1 LQEKRLERKI
11 LITNKLGLHARASAK
26 FVDFTSKCKSK
37 FLVKKGRNVVN
48 GSSLLGLMTLAASKG
63 TEIKIQCVGQNAEED
78 LQKLINLIKNN
89 FGEEKPLP
97 GNLIKE
103 KIFRG
108 IAVSHGFVIGN
119 CAIKKSSDLS
129 YSKYNIP
136 TSEVTN
142 EVKRLDKAVKNSVSD
157 LGKIIK
163 KIKDHKNDIY
173 GEMKFMLEAN
183 ISIIS
188 SSSLVSDAKKRIHS
202 DLINAEFAII
212 EELNKHSKIFKKI
225 KDDYLKDRFDDVRDV
240 CRRILEN
247 LQKKKR
253 KQKLIRANEI
263 LISNELSAADLLSL
277 SKTKLSGL
285 VSVMGGPEGHFA
297 IVARSLSIPTL
308 VGVKNLLKDL
318 KDNEPIILDGEKGIL
333 IKNPKIS
340 TINYYKKKIE
350 DQKNVNKKLN
360 FLRKKTPLTLDNIRV
375 RVEANIDNSDE
386 AKEAMKIGI
395 DGIGLLRSEYMFMD
409 KKRMPSE
416 KEQFNFIKKTLT
428 HLKGK
433 PLTIRTL
440 DVGNDKKVPFIEKF
454 LSKSPNPALG
464 LRAIRL
470 TLAFPKIF
478 KRQISAILRAS
489 TFGKIRIMLPMVS
502 NVSEILEA
510 KKLINDVSKDLS
522 LKKKEFNRRNI
533 KIGVLIE
540 TPAAAL
546 ISESLAKNCD
556 FLAIG
561 TNDLTMYTLAID
573 RGDEEV
579 AKIYDPAHLSVLRL
593 IKLSSDSAKKVGV
606 PVSVCGEMAGDTMF
620 TSLLLG
626 MGIKTLSMSIS
637 RILKVKQFITKIDS
651 KEVFKICNEIFREHD
666 NLLIKRKLK
675 VYYDQIYDE
684 LNKA

>member
-1 LQEKRLERKI
+1 MQEKRLERKI

-103 KIFRG
+103 KIFKG

-136 TSEVTN
+136 TSEITN

-253 KQKLIRANEI
+253 KQKLIRANQI

-308 VGVKNLLKDL
+308 VGVKNILKDL

-333 IKNPKIS
+333 IKNPKLS

-360 FLRKKTPLTLDNIRV
+360 FLRKKTPLTSDNKRV
-375 RVEANIDNSDE
+375 RIEANIDNSDE

-416 KEQFNFIKKTLT
+416 KEQFYFIKKTLN

-440 DVGNDKKVPFIEKF
+440 DIGNDKKVPFIEKF
-454 LSKSPNPALG
+454 LAKSPNPALG

-489 TFGKIRIMLPMVS
+489 MFGKIRIMLPMVS

-666 NLLIKRKLK
+666 NLLIKHKLK
-675 VYYDQIYDE
+675 VYYDKIYDE